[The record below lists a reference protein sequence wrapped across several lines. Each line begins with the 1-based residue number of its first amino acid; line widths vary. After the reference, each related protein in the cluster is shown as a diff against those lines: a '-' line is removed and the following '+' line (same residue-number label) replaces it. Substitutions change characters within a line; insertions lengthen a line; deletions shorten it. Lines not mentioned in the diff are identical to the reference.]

1 MRLLDFF
8 NSLYRLHRLR
18 DRSPQTVRLY
28 QCTLRAFSYWLK
40 RSPQLADLNDDT
52 LSAYLAARAQSVSP
66 ETCRKEYDQLTA
78 LWRYANRKQLM
89 KTWPDLSPPRC
100 PKHNP
105 QALTLLQLRRLLICA
120 DEHSYEMGQLV
131 RLAWQ
136 TGERKSALLA
146 LRGHDV
152 RGIYVLFR
160 AETRKGSGE
169 DNVCQISE
177 DLADSLAILCK
188 GNRYLFTQRSTW
200 HHHFNKVAAQA
211 GIRGKRL
218 GFHTLRRSAAS
229 HLAAAG
235 GNACEFLGHAK
246 EETTRRWYLDK
257 TITQAGNAACDLLP
271 SLASPDS

>member
-1 MRLLDFF
+1 MLLSLFF
-8 NSLYRLHRLR
+8 DRVYRLHRLR
-18 DRSPQTVRLY
+18 DRSSNTVRLY
-28 QCTLRAFSYWLK
+28 GCTIRSFSYWLN
-40 RSPQLADLNDDT
+40 RPAQLADLNDDT

-78 LWRYANRKQLM
+78 LWRYANRKHLV

-146 LRGHDV
+146 LRGHDL
-152 RGIYVLFR
+152 RGAYVLFR

-169 DNVCQISE
+169 DNVCQVSE
-177 DLADSLAILCK
+177 DLADSLAVLCK
-188 GNRYLFTQRSTW
+188 GNLPLFTQRSTW
-200 HHHFNKVAAQA
+200 HFHFNKIAAQA

-218 GFHTLRRSAAS
+218 GFHMLRRSAAS

-271 SLASPDS
+271 SLTTPDG